1 MTTVFL
7 SGSRRLNRTN
17 ESIQEW
23 IKNIVDQ
30 GYRII
35 VGDANGADKALQK
48 FLAEI
53 NYPQV
58 VVFCSGQNCRNN
70 IGHWETRQI
79 TVDTH
84 LKGREF
90 YTQKDKAMA
99 AEADYGFV
107 LWDGKSAGSISNVF
121 ELLKRNKKAVV
132 YFAPEKRFFTV
143 SSLNDANMLLEKCDI
158 EAFDSI
164 KKKIKLA
171 SVSSEVQKSAQA
183 SLF

>member
-53 NYPQV
+53 HYPQV

-79 TVDTH
+79 TVDTN

-132 YFAPEKRFFTV
+132 YFSPEKRFFTV

-158 EAFDSI
+158 ETFDSI

-171 SVSSEVQKSAQA
+171 TVSSEVQKSAQA